1 MVEQL
6 LVHDKQ
12 LVDERLLIQMNLDAC
27 RREIG
32 VTLLAHS
39 GIPCLL
45 ANTHCMHMFS
55 DAHTVDMQER
65 CLLCGGSQST
75 VKTSHWV
82 SKKYSK

>member
-6 LVHDKQ
+6 LVHD
-12 LVDERLLIQMNLDAC
+12 LVDEQLLIEMNPDRC

-32 VTLLAHS
+32 VTLLAYS
-39 GIPCLL
+39 GIQCSL
-45 ANTHCMHMFS
+45 ANTHYIYS
-55 DAHTVDMQER
+55 DAHTVDMKER

>member
-12 LVDERLLIQMNLDAC
+12 SVDERLLIQMNLDAC

-45 ANTHCMHMFS
+45 ANTHCMLS

>member
-12 LVDERLLIQMNLDAC
+12 SVDERLLIQMNLDAC